1 MELAEAQVIKQGN
14 NLHVQHGT
22 DSGLYVEFFIE
33 AVQDEEKSK
42 EAGRPIYK
50 DVEMISIRILG
61 DKNTH
66 MVRPIDYKGSHTTPP
81 DNVRFAAAYAQFKN
95 KNLQVSEGTPITE
108 WGILTKSQAMMFKA
122 LNIHTVEALA
132 SVSDANLSNL
142 GMGARDYREKAIAFI
157 NQAKDGSGLVKLQ
170 EENKDLR
177 VQLEALKN
185 QMKAFSENIPK
196 NKGGRPPKKKE
207 EVDGQNAFRIG
218 ASRLFRNGH
227 TSTPISFRVH
237 K

>member
-1 MELAEAQVIKQGN
+1 MELAEAQIIKQGN

-33 AVQDEEKSK
+33 AVEDAEKSK
-42 EAGRPIYK
+42 EAGRPIFK

-66 MVRPIDYKGSHTTPP
+66 MVRPIDYKGSHTMPP

-170 EENKDLR
+170 EENKELR
-177 VQLEALKN
+177 TQMEALKN
-185 QMKAFSENIPK
+185 QMNALIENKPK

-207 EVDGQNAFRIG
+207 KVDG
-218 ASRLFRNGH
+218 
-227 TSTPISFRVH
+227 
-237 K
+237 